1 MRILLPP
8 SETKHPGGDGAPLDL
23 AALSFPDLT
32 PARDA
37 LIDALV
43 ALSTDLPR
51 ARAAIGTPPSKDHE
65 VTQNTLLR
73 SNPTMP
79 ALDRYTGVLFDA
91 LGAGTMTKI
100 QRARAEAR
108 LMITSAPFG
117 MVGAADPIPTYRF
130 SQGSRLPVLGTPES
144 FWRSRLDGVLGDPD
158 ELVLDLRSGA
168 YAAFARVPHAVPS
181 RVLTEAADGSRSI
194 VSHFSKHAKGV
205 LARALSTS
213 RAELGDRAAVLRV
226 ARTAGLRVEPW
237 GRKGIQVI
245 T

>member
-23 AALSFPDLT
+23 ATLTFPELT
-32 PARDA
+32 AARSA
-37 LIDALV
+37 VIDALV
-43 ALSTDLPR
+43 ALSGDLPR

-65 VTQNTLLR
+65 VARNTQLR

-79 ALDRYTGVLFDA
+79 ALDRYTGVLYDA
-91 LGAGTMTKI
+91 LGADTMTGI
-100 QRARAEAR
+100 QRARADSR
-108 LMITSAPFG
+108 LLITSATFG
-117 MVGAADPIPTYRF
+117 MVGAADRIPTYRF
-130 SQGSRLPVLGTPES
+130 SQGSRLPHLGTPES
-144 FWRSRLDGVLGDPD
+144 FWRGRLDGLLDEPD

-168 YAAFARVPHAVPS
+168 YAAFARIPRALPS

-213 RAELGDRAAVLRV
+213 RAELGDRPAVLRV

-237 GRKGIQVI
+237 GGTGIQVI